1 MAAFRV
7 LAALIAAAVGSP
19 VHADAPLLTAEVD
32 TAKARLGDPVTLRLR
47 VERPA
52 SSRSVF
58 PELPEGLGSWEV
70 RSRSEPAA
78 AAAAAGL
85 QVDERRYG
93 LAAYKLDAG
102 EIPPVEVLVVSA
114 ASDTARLASAPIPVE
129 IVSARDP
136 EEGDSLRAIK
146 PPMAILGGIPLWLA
160 ATVAAVL
167 AVLLAWLVSRF
178 LLRPGKESPAPPPPA
193 PPAPVDYEREFILIA
208 ESGLLQRGA
217 VKLYYTRLSEVM
229 RRFLEDRLSVDSLD
243 RTTSEVAA
251 DLRRAPEPPDTGIR
265 EGIIGFLEAADLV
278 KFARAEPPLPEAS
291 AAPEEGRRLVAGAG
305 QQLRARTETPA
316 AVPAEAGS

>member
-1 MAAFRV
+1 MAAFLV
-7 LAALIAAAVGSP
+7 LAPLIAAAVGST

-58 PELPEGLGSWEV
+58 PELAQGLGSWQV

-78 AAAAAGL
+78 GGL

-114 ASDTARLASAPIPVE
+114 ASDTARLASAPIPIQ

-136 EEGDSLRAIK
+136 EEGDALRAIK
-146 PPMAILGGIPLWLA
+146 PPMSILGGIPLWLA
-160 ATVAAVL
+160 ATLAAVL
-167 AVLLAWLVSRF
+167 AVLAAWLVSRF
-178 LLRPGKESPAPPPPA
+178 LLRPGTESPEPAPPPP
-193 PPAPVDYEREFILIA
+193 PPVDYEREFTLIA

-243 RTTSEVAA
+243 RTTSEIAA
-251 DLRRAPEPPDTGIR
+251 DLRRAPEPPDSGTR

-305 QQLRARTETPA
+305 QQLRARETPA
-316 AVPAEAGS
+316 AVPAQAGS

>member
-1 MAAFRV
+1 MAAFLALATL
-7 LAALIAAAVGSP
+7 LAAAAGST
-19 VHADAPLLTAEVD
+19 VHAGAPLLRAEVD
-32 TAKARLGDPVTLRLR
+32 TARARLGDPVTLRLR

-70 RSRSEPAA
+70 RSRSEPATG
-78 AAAAAGL
+78 AAAGGR
-85 QVDERRYG
+85 QVDERRYE
-93 LAAYKLDAG
+93 LAAYKLDDG

-114 ASDTARLASAPIPVE
+114 APDTARLASPSISVE
-129 IVSARDP
+129 IVSARGP
-136 EEGDSLRAIK
+136 EEGDALRAIK
-146 PPMAILGGIPLWLA
+146 PPMAILGGVPLWLA
-160 ATVAAVL
+160 ATLAALLAVL
-167 AVLLAWLVSRF
+167 AAWLVSRL
-178 LLRPGKESPAPPPPA
+178 LLRPRKEPPGSAPPPP
-193 PPAPVDYEREFILIA
+193 PPTDYEREFTLIA

-243 RTTSEVAA
+243 RTTSEIAA
-251 DLRRAPEPPDTGIR
+251 DLRRAPESPDAGTR

-305 QQLRARTETPA
+305 QQLRARAAASA

>member
-1 MAAFRV
+1 MAPFLV
-7 LAALIAAAVGSP
+7 LATLIAAAVGSI
-19 VHADAPLLTAEVD
+19 VHAEAPLLTAEVD

-58 PELPEGLGSWEV
+58 PELAQGLGSWEV
-70 RSRSEPAA
+70 RSRSEPATTG
-78 AAAAAGL
+78 AAAGFEM
-85 QVDERRYG
+85 DERRYG
-93 LAAYKLDAG
+93 LAGYKLDAG

-114 ASDTARLASAPIPVE
+114 ASDTTRLAAAPIPVE
-129 IVSARDP
+129 IVSSRDP
-136 EEGDSLRAIK
+136 EDGDALRAIK
-146 PPMAILGGIPLWLA
+146 PPMVIPGGIPLWLA
-160 ATVAAVL
+160 ATLAAGL
-167 AVLLAWLVSRF
+167 ASLAAWLLSCF
-178 LLRPGKESPAPPPPA
+178 LLRPGRESPSPPPPPA
-193 PPAPVDYEREFILIA
+193 SVDYEREFTLIA

-243 RTTSEVAA
+243 RTTTEVAA
-251 DLRRAPEPPDTGIR
+251 DLRRSPEPPDSGIR

-291 AAPEEGRRLVAGAG
+291 GAPEEGRRLVAGAG
-305 QQLRARTETPA
+305 QQLRARVETPA
-316 AVPAEAGS
+316 AVPTEA

>member
-1 MAAFRV
+1 MAAFLP
-7 LAALIAAAVGSP
+7 LATLIAAAVGST
-19 VHADAPLLTAEVD
+19 VHADAPLLTADVD
-32 TAKARLGDPVTLRLR
+32 TARARLGDPVTLRLR

-70 RSRSEPAA
+70 RSRSEPATR
-78 AAAAAGL
+78 AAAAGL

-114 ASDTARLASAPIPVE
+114 APDTARLASPPIPVE

-136 EEGDSLRAIK
+136 EEGDALRAIK
-146 PPMAILGGIPLWLA
+146 PPMTILGGIPLWLA
-160 ATVAAVL
+160 ATLAAVL
-167 AVLLAWLVSRF
+167 AVLAAWLVSRF
-178 LLRPGKESPAPPPPA
+178 LLRPGKESPAPPPP
-193 PPAPVDYEREFILIA
+193 PPAPVDYEREFALIA

-243 RTTSEVAA
+243 RTTSEIAA
-251 DLRRAPEPPDTGIR
+251 DLRRAPEPPDAGTR

-305 QQLRARTETPA
+305 QQLRGRVETPA

>member
-1 MAAFRV
+1 MAAFLV
-7 LAALIAAAVGSP
+7 LAPLIAAAVGST

-58 PELPEGLGSWEV
+58 PELPQGLGSWQV

-78 AAAAAGL
+78 GPAAGGL

-114 ASDTARLASAPIPVE
+114 ASDTARLASAPIPIQ

-136 EEGDSLRAIK
+136 EEGDALRAIK
-146 PPMAILGGIPLWLA
+146 PPMTILGGIPLWLA
-160 ATVAAVL
+160 ATLAAVL
-167 AVLLAWLVSRF
+167 AVLAAWLVSRF
-178 LLRPGKESPAPPPPA
+178 LLRPGTESPPPP
-193 PPAPVDYEREFILIA
+193 PPPPPPVDYEREFTLIA

-243 RTTSEVAA
+243 RTTSEIAA
-251 DLRRAPEPPDTGIR
+251 DLRRAPAPPDTGTR

-305 QQLRARTETPA
+305 QQLRAREETPA
-316 AVPAEAGS
+316 AVPAQAGS